1 MTDAGPVLRNAIRTT
16 SIHAGVTMRRNL
28 ALAALLV
35 LAACGG
41 SSTGP
46 DDDDDGDP
54 PPGGSAFS
62 ASIDGQAWSAAP
74 LTITSGNTA
83 QLPGGLLFSGGTM
96 TQPSRALVLQLGRIP
111 GPGTY
116 LLGVNPGT
124 NAGGT
129 LTMAL
134 GAQSWWTALN
144 GAGGTVTIESMSNGR
159 VKGKFSA
166 DLVPLAGNGSGTVQV
181 RNGTFDLPINP
192 GYAAPA
198 ADDRGS
204 SFTMRIDNSED
215 FVGATIVGIGGGTS
229 LIGVTASTDKYTVS
243 LTAGPVDGAGTLPL
257 QPVTVPLR
265 KVSVFVNGAGIGY
278 GGTQADVGTMT
289 ISSVTAK
296 RLAGSFS
303 ATLARV
309 GGGGSMTVT
318 GTFDVKTAQ

>member
-1 MTDAGPVLRNAIRTT
+1 MKDEVHNAVLRWLIYG
-16 SIHAGVTMRRNL
+16 HVWV
-28 ALAALLV
+28 ALAV
-35 LAACGG
+35 
-41 SSTGP
+41 
-46 DDDDDGDP
+46 
-54 PPGGSAFS
+54 
-62 ASIDGQAWSAAP
+62 
-74 LTITSGNTA
+74 
-83 QLPGGLLFSGGTM
+83 
-96 TQPSRALVLQLGRIP
+96 
-111 GPGTY
+111 
-116 LLGVNPGT
+116 
-124 NAGGT
+124 
-129 LTMAL
+129 

-144 GAGGTVTIESMSNGR
+144 GAGGTVTIESMANGR

-198 ADDRGS
+198 ADDKGS

-229 LIGVTASTDKYTVS
+229 LVGVTASTDKYTVL
-243 LTAGPVDGAGTLPL
+243 LTAGPVDGEGTMPI
-257 QPVTVPLR
+257 QVVTVPLR
-265 KVSVFVNGAGIGY
+265 KVAVIATGTAVGY
-278 GGTQADVGTMT
+278 GGTLDDVGTMT